1 VGRDRTQ
8 ATEAWGQF
16 PSGQGRVD
24 SKGAAGSQAAPSPLP
39 TGKGRA
45 RRGRRVRS
53 LADSTLA
60 VVLALALGPGCA
72 GLRWS
77 LQKSLRDPGERLET
91 FPEVVWEEY
100 DCDTQRRPF
109 FIMERNELIPPRV
122 EPGGEFNH
130 RMVYVMCPARA
141 TEVVP
146 GRLMTRIRFK
156 GSPIVRE
163 TDERYEIKP
172 GRWVVDSFVR
182 LPEQAEPGIYAY
194 EIEFD
199 GIQVDFDKHL
209 TFLVRAP

>member
-1 VGRDRTQ
+1 MGRDRTRF
-8 ATEAWGQF
+8 TEAWGRS

-24 SKGAAGSQAAPSPLP
+24 SQGATGPQAAPSPLAA
-39 TGKGRA
+39 GKGRP
-45 RRGRRVRS
+45 RGGRRVRS

-60 VVLALALGPGCA
+60 VVLALALGPGCV

-109 FIMERNELIPPRV
+109 FIMERNELIPPRL
-122 EPGGEFNH
+122 EPGDEFNH
-130 RMVYVMCPARA
+130 RMVYVMCPVRA

-146 GRLMTRIRFK
+146 GRLVTRIRFK
-156 GSPIVRE
+156 GNPILRE
-163 TDERYEIKP
+163 ANEGYEIKP
-172 GRWVVDSFVR
+172 GRWVVDAFVR
-182 LPEQAEPGIYAY
+182 LPEQTEPGIYAY

-199 GIQVDFDKHL
+199 GRRLDFDKRL
-209 TFLVRAP
+209 TFVVRAP